1 MRTTCRGGIFP
12 PVVVYDDGTDKWL
25 SEGFHRLYAARQM
38 GMPEIAAEVRQ
49 GTKRDAQLNSMR
61 SNATH
66 GARRSNADKRRAV
79 EMAFRYLIEG
89 GRTAQGV
96 TNVEV
101 AEMANVN
108 EKTVRRLREEI
119 MPETDTTSAKPKAP
133 EITISAPPDLTV
145 TARLKDQLA
154 AAERRIAEL
163 EARRPETVEVERVV
177 VEVPP
182 EVQQELDMLSRR
194 LDEAHRRLENA
205 NSEIAK
211 ARAERRD
218 VDSLLTRKAEIQ
230 EALNELTKKKDDR
243 ETYLKYAVELS
254 TSLREVHKVLESKK
268 GAFERLAKTGMPD
281 NWDARYVCTVRDL
294 CYEWGEML
302 DMSVDTVSL
311 WGGLKGEQSDGSD
324 DV

>member
-145 TARLKDQLA
+145 TARLKDELA

-163 EARRPETVEVERVV
+163 EARQPETVEVERVV

-182 EVQQELDMLSRR
+182 EAQQELDALRSELQSSRER
-194 LDEAHRRLENA
+194 MAKLDET
-205 NSEIAK
+205 IAK
-211 ARAERRD
+211 ARKEGNDYESMIKKKFELRDSIDELLKHNELVEMEHKWALVIVKSARDIRDALNRNMGVVEDAARKGVPAWANATPIKECAER
-218 VDSLLTRKAEIQ
+218 
-230 EALNELTKKKDDR
+230 
-243 ETYLKYAVELS
+243 
-254 TSLREVHKVLESKK
+254 
-268 GAFERLAKTGMPD
+268 
-281 NWDARYVCTVRDL
+281 
-294 CYEWGEML
+294 CYEMGDL
-302 DMSVDTVSL
+302 LSKAVQVIDMPT
-311 WGGLKGEQSDGSD
+311 GGSEYERVEFD
-324 DV
+324 